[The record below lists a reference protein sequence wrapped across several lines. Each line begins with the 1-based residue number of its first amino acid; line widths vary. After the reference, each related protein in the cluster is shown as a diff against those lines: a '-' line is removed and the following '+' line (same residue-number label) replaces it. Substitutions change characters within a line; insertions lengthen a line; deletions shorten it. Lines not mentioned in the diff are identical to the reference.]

1 MRTVP
6 IRQSLH
12 RHNQVFGAEREI
24 VMFSAL
30 IALLVGIGGMTLI
43 SGVSAGLFWLGS
55 IFILR
60 LMAKSDPQ
68 MSRVWM
74 RHLKQQDLYSARS
87 PRWRSQGG
95 FKC

>member
-12 RHNQVFGAEREI
+12 RHNLVFGAEREL

-30 IALLVGIGGMTLI
+30 IALLVGVGGMTLI
-43 SGVSAGLFWLGS
+43 SISAAVVFWIGS

-60 LMAKSDPQ
+60 LMAKNDPL
-68 MSRVWM
+68 MSRVWL
-74 RHLKQQDLYSARS
+74 RHIKQQDYYLARS
-87 PRWRSQGG
+87 SRWRQGG

>member
-12 RHNQVFGAEREI
+12 RHNLVFGAEREL

-30 IALLVGIGGMTLI
+30 IALLVGVGGMTLI
-43 SGVSAGLFWLGS
+43 SISAAVVFWIGS

-60 LMAKSDPQ
+60 LMAKNDPL
-68 MSRVWM
+68 MSRVWL
-74 RHLKQQDLYSARS
+74 RHIKQQDCYLARS
-87 PRWRSQGG
+87 SRWRRQGG

>member
-12 RHNQVFGAEREI
+12 RHNQVFGAEREM

-30 IALLVGIGGMTLI
+30 IALLVGVGGMTLI
-43 SGVSAGLFWLGS
+43 SGVSAGLFWICS
-55 IFILR
+55 IVVLR
-60 LMAKSDPQ
+60 LMAKNDPV
-68 MSRVWM
+68 MSKVWI
-74 RHLKQQDLYSARS
+74 RHIKQQDYYPARG
-87 PRWRSQGG
+87 PRWRRQGG

>member
-30 IALLVGIGGMTLI
+30 IALMVGIGGT
-43 SGVSAGLFWLGS
+43 
-55 IFILR
+55 
-60 LMAKSDPQ
+60 
-68 MSRVWM
+68 
-74 RHLKQQDLYSARS
+74 
-87 PRWRSQGG
+87 
-95 FKC
+95 

>member
-24 VMFSAL
+24 VMFSTL
-30 IALLVGIGGMTLI
+30 IALMVGIGGMTLI

-55 IFILR
+55 IFVLR

-74 RHLKQQDLYSARS
+74 RHLKQQDSYPARS
-87 PRWRSQGG
+87 HRWRSQGG

>member
-12 RHNQVFGAEREI
+12 RHNLVFGAEREI

-43 SGVSAGLFWLGS
+43 SGVSACLFWLGS

-68 MSRVWM
+68 MSKVWM
-74 RHLKQQDLYSARS
+74 RHLKQQDLYLARS

>member
-12 RHNQVFGAEREI
+12 RHNQVFGAEREM

-30 IALLVGIGGMTLI
+30 IALLVGVGGMTFI
-43 SGVSAGLFWLGS
+43 SGVSAGLFWLCS
-55 IFILR
+55 IFVLR
-60 LMAKSDPQ
+60 LMAKNDPV
-68 MSRVWM
+68 MSKVWI
-74 RHLKQQDLYSARS
+74 RHVKQQDYYPARGS
-87 PRWRSQGG
+87 RWRHQGG

>member
-12 RHNQVFGAEREI
+12 RHNQVFGAEREL

-30 IALLVGIGGMTLI
+30 IAFLVGVGGLTLI
-43 SGVSAGLFWLGS
+43 SGVAALLFWICAL
-55 IFILR
+55 FVLR
-60 LMAKSDPQ
+60 AMAKSDPV
-68 MSRVWM
+68 MSKVWL
-74 RHLKQQDLYSARS
+74 RHINQQDYYPARAS
-87 PRWRSQGG
+87 RWRSQGG